1 MTSYL
6 TTPNK
11 FIGQF
16 AYRELGT
23 DHDGLPLIL
32 LTHLS
37 ATLDD
42 WDPLFI
48 DQLAGQ
54 NHVIAVDL
62 PGVGASR
69 GQVPLTIEEMAS
81 QVIEFVQL
89 LGFSKI
95 NLLGL
100 SMGGMIAQAVAEKKP
115 ELINRLVLAGTGPR
129 GGQGIAQVSTI
140 TFTTMIK
147 SFFKHTNPKRY
158 LFYPHDQ
165 QGAQKAKQVLGRIG
179 QRTPAF
185 ADEKIKVGAFL
196 RQLRAIKKWGTAP
209 ADDLSYLTMPTL
221 IINGDHDTMVP
232 TPNSYQMH
240 DQIKNSQLLIFP
252 DSGHGSIFQYAPVAA
267 QKISRFLAAAP
278 IQ

>member
-23 DHDGLPLIL
+23 DHDGLPLIM

-54 NHVIAVDL
+54 NHVAVDL

-89 LGFSKI
+89 LGFS
-95 NLLGL
+95 
-100 SMGGMIAQAVAEKKP
+100 
-115 ELINRLVLAGTGPR
+115 
-129 GGQGIAQVSTI
+129 TI
-140 TFTTMIK
+140 C
-147 SFFKHTNPKRY
+147 
-158 LFYPHDQ
+158 LDCQ
-165 QGAQKAKQVLGRIG
+165 
-179 QRTPAF
+179 
-185 ADEKIKVGAFL
+185 
-196 RQLRAIKKWGTAP
+196 W
-209 ADDLSYLTMPTL
+209 
-221 IINGDHDTMVP
+221 
-232 TPNSYQMH
+232 
-240 DQIKNSQLLIFP
+240 
-252 DSGHGSIFQYAPVAA
+252 AA
-267 QKISRFLAAAP
+267 
-278 IQ
+278 

>member
-6 TTPNK
+6 TTHNK

-16 AYRELGT
+16 AYLELGT
-23 DHDGLPLIL
+23 DHDGLPLIM

-69 GQVPLTIEEMAS
+69 GQVPPTIEQMAS

-89 LGFSKI
+89 LDFSKI

-140 TFTTMIK
+140 TFTTM
-147 SFFKHTNPKRY
+147 SQP
-158 LFYPHDQ
+158 PS
-165 QGAQKAKQVLGRIG
+165 AKVDGLWANTPVLSI
-179 QRTPAF
+179 RTTICI
-185 ADEKIKVGAFL
+185 D
-196 RQLRAIKKWGTAP
+196 T
-209 ADDLSYLTMPTL
+209 DDLLEQP
-221 IINGDHDTMVP
+221 
-232 TPNSYQMH
+232 
-240 DQIKNSQLLIFP
+240 QLLE
-252 DSGHGSIFQYAPVAA
+252 Q
-267 QKISRFLAAAP
+267 
-278 IQ
+278 

>member
-6 TTPNK
+6 TTHNK

-23 DHDGLPLIL
+23 DHDGLPLIM

-100 SMGGMIAQAVAEKKP
+100 SMGGMIAQAVAEK
-115 ELINRLVLAGTGPR
+115 
-129 GGQGIAQVSTI
+129 
-140 TFTTMIK
+140 
-147 SFFKHTNPKRY
+147 
-158 LFYPHDQ
+158 
-165 QGAQKAKQVLGRIG
+165 
-179 QRTPAF
+179 
-185 ADEKIKVGAFL
+185 
-196 RQLRAIKKWGTAP
+196 
-209 ADDLSYLTMPTL
+209 
-221 IINGDHDTMVP
+221 
-232 TPNSYQMH
+232 
-240 DQIKNSQLLIFP
+240 SQN
-252 DSGHGSIFQYAPVAA
+252 
-267 QKISRFLAAAP
+267 
-278 IQ
+278 

>member
-6 TTPNK
+6 TTHNK

-16 AYRELGT
+16 AYRELET
-23 DHDGLPLIL
+23 DHDGLPLIM

-48 DQLAGQ
+48 DQLAEQ

-69 GQVPLTIEEMAS
+69 GQVPPTIEEMAS
-81 QVIEFVQL
+81 QAIEFVQL

-140 TFTTMIK
+140 TFTTM
-147 SFFKHTNPKRY
+147 SQP
-158 LFYPHDQ
+158 PS
-165 QGAQKAKQVLGRIG
+165 AKVDGLWANTPVLSI
-179 QRTPAF
+179 RTTICI
-185 ADEKIKVGAFL
+185 D
-196 RQLRAIKKWGTAP
+196 T
-209 ADDLSYLTMPTL
+209 DDLLKQP
-221 IINGDHDTMVP
+221 
-232 TPNSYQMH
+232 
-240 DQIKNSQLLIFP
+240 QLLE
-252 DSGHGSIFQYAPVAA
+252 Q
-267 QKISRFLAAAP
+267 
-278 IQ
+278 

>member
-6 TTPNK
+6 TTHNK

-16 AYRELGT
+16 AYRELET
-23 DHDGLPLIL
+23 DHDGLPLIM

-48 DQLAGQ
+48 DQLAEQ

-69 GQVPLTIEEMAS
+69 GHVPPTIEEMAS
-81 QVIEFVQL
+81 QAIEFVQL

-140 TFTTMIK
+140 TFTTM
-147 SFFKHTNPKRY
+147 SQP
-158 LFYPHDQ
+158 PS
-165 QGAQKAKQVLGRIG
+165 AKVDGLWANTPVLSI
-179 QRTPAF
+179 RTTICIYT
-185 ADEKIKVGAFL
+185 E
-196 RQLRAIKKWGTAP
+196 
-209 ADDLSYLTMPTL
+209 DLLEQP
-221 IINGDHDTMVP
+221 
-232 TPNSYQMH
+232 
-240 DQIKNSQLLIFP
+240 QLLE
-252 DSGHGSIFQYAPVAA
+252 Q
-267 QKISRFLAAAP
+267 
-278 IQ
+278 

>member
-23 DHDGLPLIL
+23 DHDGLPLIM

-42 WDPLFI
+42 W
-48 DQLAGQ
+48 
-54 NHVIAVDL
+54 
-62 PGVGASR
+62 
-69 GQVPLTIEEMAS
+69 VPLTIEEMAS

-147 SFFKHTNPKRY
+147 SFFKHKMGNC
-158 LFYPHDQ
+158 
-165 QGAQKAKQVLGRIG
+165 
-179 QRTPAF
+179 
-185 ADEKIKVGAFL
+185 
-196 RQLRAIKKWGTAP
+196 
-209 ADDLSYLTMPTL
+209 
-221 IINGDHDTMVP
+221 
-232 TPNSYQMH
+232 
-240 DQIKNSQLLIFP
+240 
-252 DSGHGSIFQYAPVAA
+252 SG
-267 QKISRFLAAAP
+267 
-278 IQ
+278 

>member
-6 TTPNK
+6 TTHNK

-16 AYRELGT
+16 AYLELGT
-23 DHDGLPLIL
+23 DHDGLPLIM

-69 GQVPLTIEEMAS
+69 GQVPPTIEEMAS

-89 LGFSKI
+89 LDFSKI

-100 SMGGMIAQAVAEKKP
+100 SMGGMIAQAVA
-115 ELINRLVLAGTGPR
+115 
-129 GGQGIAQVSTI
+129 
-140 TFTTMIK
+140 
-147 SFFKHTNPKRY
+147 
-158 LFYPHDQ
+158 
-165 QGAQKAKQVLGRIG
+165 
-179 QRTPAF
+179 
-185 ADEKIKVGAFL
+185 
-196 RQLRAIKKWGTAP
+196 
-209 ADDLSYLTMPTL
+209 
-221 IINGDHDTMVP
+221 
-232 TPNSYQMH
+232 
-240 DQIKNSQLLIFP
+240 
-252 DSGHGSIFQYAPVAA
+252 
-267 QKISRFLAAAP
+267 
-278 IQ
+278 

>member
-23 DHDGLPLIL
+23 DHDGLPLIM

-158 LFYPHDQ
+158 LFLMTN
-165 QGAQKAKQVLGRIG
+165 KVL
-179 QRTPAF
+179 
-185 ADEKIKVGAFL
+185 
-196 RQLRAIKKWGTAP
+196 KKPSKYSAALVKERLP
-209 ADDLSYLTMPTL
+209 L
-221 IINGDHDTMVP
+221 
-232 TPNSYQMH
+232 QM
-240 DQIKNSQLLIFP
+240 K
-252 DSGHGSIFQYAPVAA
+252 
-267 QKISRFLAAAP
+267 K
-278 IQ
+278 

>member
-23 DHDGLPLIL
+23 DHDGLPLIM

-89 LGFSKI
+89 LGFSK
-95 NLLGL
+95 
-100 SMGGMIAQAVAEKKP
+100 
-115 ELINRLVLAGTGPR
+115 
-129 GGQGIAQVSTI
+129 
-140 TFTTMIK
+140 
-147 SFFKHTNPKRY
+147 
-158 LFYPHDQ
+158 
-165 QGAQKAKQVLGRIG
+165 
-179 QRTPAF
+179 
-185 ADEKIKVGAFL
+185 
-196 RQLRAIKKWGTAP
+196 
-209 ADDLSYLTMPTL
+209 
-221 IINGDHDTMVP
+221 
-232 TPNSYQMH
+232 
-240 DQIKNSQLLIFP
+240 
-252 DSGHGSIFQYAPVAA
+252 SICLDCQWAA
-267 QKISRFLAAAP
+267 
-278 IQ
+278 